1 MNKKVYQKWMKSQKE
16 VVESYILSEKFNTQ
30 GSEDWG
36 VASFVGGVKIEW
48 NWQGSYIKL
57 GIGSTENDRVVIYN
71 YLVENKIDVE
81 KSKSLLSWVKQNKCT
96 VDDFKIIC
104 ELFKDHKL
112 ELEKRH
118 YHKKAKEQGVNFKGT
133 VFQSLKERGATIG
146 GMMGKMVCEVA
157 GINRDY
163 LLPEF
168 HTKNSGEIDGVEIC
182 PDTQKPITIYECQS
196 GIHYGN
202 YLDEHH
208 LNKGLHKYLYAEE
221 IVNTVKKVVFL
232 AGGYSNSVK
241 NIIKERRKELLNRDN
256 PIEVV
261 LLKTTKKE
269 NKIGIVEVVL

>member
-1 MNKKVYQKWMKSQKE
+1 MIDKKDEILSIIDTEEYKVEVHSKEEGNGDWGIFVFVNGVKLEWNWSGRCIKTGYGNHNEDILTIKNFFIKNKVKVDDYERSKLCVISRMKCTPDEFKKVYELLVNHNMDLIKMTGVGKQ
-16 VVESYILSEKFNTQ
+16 EKPK
-30 GSEDWG
+30 GP
-36 VASFVGGVKIEW
+36 
-48 NWQGSYIKL
+48 
-57 GIGSTENDRVVIYN
+57 
-71 YLVENKIDVE
+71 
-81 KSKSLLSWVKQNKCT
+81 
-96 VDDFKIIC
+96 
-104 ELFKDHKL
+104 
-112 ELEKRH
+112 
-118 YHKKAKEQGVNFKGT
+118 NFEGT
-133 VFQSLKERGATIG
+133 IFEPLKERGATIG

-241 NIIKERRKELLNRDN
+241 NIIKERRTELLNRDN